1 MIDGVL
7 HRALVFWVA
16 SVVAL
21 VTPVG
26 PVLAPLVLAVGTLWI
41 VVYIF
46 VRLTPPDAP
55 ADRVEPSTGGGGTE
69 LGLSRD
75 R

>member
-1 MIDGVL
+1 ML
-7 HRALVFWVA
+7 HRAVVFWIA

-21 VTPVG
+21 VIGGPVG
-26 PVLAPLVLAVGTLWI
+26 PILAPLVLAVGTLWI

-46 VRLTPPDAP
+46 VQLTPPDAP

-69 LGLSRD
+69 LGRSRD